1 MSAVFFC
8 DHAVG
13 IRILP
18 DIFLSDLKGMVRR
31 SVIDDQDL
39 KFFHQL
45 RNFKGFQI
53 VSEIFFRV
61 VSRNDYC

>member
-18 DIFLSDLKGMVRR
+18 DIFLSNFKGMVRR

-39 KFFHQL
+39 KIFHQL

-53 VSEIFFRV
+53 VPEIFFRV
-61 VSRNDYC
+61 VSWNDYC

>member
-8 DHAVG
+8 DHTVG

-18 DIFLSDLKGMVRR
+18 DIFLSKLKGMVRG
-31 SVIDDQDL
+31 SVIDNQDL
-39 KFFHQL
+39 KIFHQL

-53 VSEIFFRV
+53 VSEIFFSV